1 MNTIISRLMKALLF
15 LMIAMLLVSCG
26 TSSKTIKQ
34 KESRDSASVRTEFVW
49 LTKKV
54 HDSIYLRDSVFVEK
68 RGDTVY
74 LNKWRTRYRERLV
87 HDTII
92 VETTD
97 TIRIKK
103 WQVKEVL
110 KSPSFF
116 QMWRAYIIG
125 AMAIL
130 FIIACAFVAYKIKP

>member
-1 MNTIISRLMKALLF
+1 MKRILAF
-15 LMIAMLLVSCG
+15 ICMLTLASC
-26 TSSKTIKQ
+26 SLNRKAIKQ
-34 KESRDSASVRTEFVW
+34 EERRDSASVRTEFVW
-49 LTKKV
+49 QVKQI

-68 RGDTVY
+68 KGDTIY
-74 LNKWRTRYRERLV
+74 LNKWRTQYRERLI

-97 TIRIKK
+97 TLRIKE
-103 WQVKEVL
+103 WQVKDVL

-125 AMAIL
+125 AVAIL
-130 FIIACAFVAYKIKP
+130 LIIACAFVAHKINLL

>member
-34 KESRDSASVRTEFVW
+34 KESRDSVSVRTEFVW

-54 HDSIYLRDSVFVEK
+54 HDSIYLRDSVFVERK
-68 RGDTVY
+68 GDTVY
-74 LNKWRTRYRERLV
+74 LNKWRTHYRERLI

>member
-1 MNTIISRLMKALLF
+1 MKALLF

-54 HDSIYLRDSVFVEK
+54 HDSIYLRDSVFVERK
-68 RGDTVY
+68 GDTIY
-74 LNKWRTRYRERLV
+74 QNKWRTQYRERLV

-92 VETTD
+92 VEMTD
-97 TIRIKK
+97 TLRIKER
-103 WQVKEVL
+103 QVKEVL

-130 FIIACAFVAYKIKP
+130 FILACAFVAYKIKP

>member
-1 MNTIISRLMKALLF
+1 
-15 LMIAMLLVSCG
+15 MLTFASCSLG
-26 TSSKTIKQ
+26 HKTIKQ
-34 KESRDSASVRTEFVW
+34 EERRDSASVRTEFVW

-68 RGDTVY
+68 KGDTIY
-74 LNKWRTRYRERLV
+74 LNKWRTHYRERLV

-97 TIRIKK
+97 TLRIKE
-103 WQVKEVL
+103 VANKEVV

-116 QMWRAYIIG
+116 QMWKAYIIG
-125 AMAIL
+125 AVAIL
-130 FIIACAFVAYKIKP
+130 LIIACAFVAIKK

>member
-1 MNTIISRLMKALLF
+1 MKRLLAFICILTLASCSLSR
-15 LMIAMLLVSCG
+15 
-26 TSSKTIKQ
+26 KTIKQ
-34 KESRDSASVRTEFVW
+34 EERRDSASVRTEFVW
-49 LTKKV
+49 QVKQI

-68 RGDTVY
+68 KGDTIY
-74 LNKWRTRYRERLV
+74 LNKWRTHYRERLI
-87 HDTII
+87 HDTL
-92 VETTD
+92 VVVKSD

-103 WQVKEVL
+103 WQVKEVI

>member
-1 MNTIISRLMKALLF
+1 
-15 LMIAMLLVSCG
+15 MLTLVSCSIG
-26 TSSKTIKQ
+26 RKAIKQ
-34 KESRDSASVRTEFVW
+34 EERRDSTSVRTEFVW
-49 LTKKV
+49 QIKQI

-68 RGDTVY
+68 KGDTIY
-74 LNKWRTRYRERLV
+74 LNKWRTQYRERLI

-97 TIRIKK
+97 TLRIKE
-103 WQVKEVL
+103 VASKEVV

-116 QMWRAYIIG
+116 MMWRAYIIG

-130 FIIACAFVAYKIKP
+130 FIIACAFVAHKIEP

>member
-1 MNTIISRLMKALLF
+1 MKRILAFICMLVMASCSLSR
-15 LMIAMLLVSCG
+15 
-26 TSSKTIKQ
+26 KTIKQ
-34 KESRDSASVRTEFVW
+34 EEKRDSASVRTEFVW
-49 LTKKV
+49 QVKQI

-68 RGDTVY
+68 KGDTIY
-74 LNKWRTRYRERLV
+74 LNKWRTHYRERLV

-97 TIRIKK
+97 TLRIKE
-103 WQVKEVL
+103 WQVKDVL

-125 AMAIL
+125 AVAIL
-130 FIIACAFVAYKIKP
+130 LIIACAFVAIKK

>member
-1 MNTIISRLMKALLF
+1 MKRILAFICMLVMASCSLSR
-15 LMIAMLLVSCG
+15 
-26 TSSKTIKQ
+26 KTIKQ
-34 KESRDSASVRTEFVW
+34 EEKRDSASVRTEFVW

-68 RGDTVY
+68 KGDTIY
-74 LNKWRTRYRERLV
+74 LNKWRTHYRERLV

-97 TIRIKK
+97 TLRIKE
-103 WQVKEVL
+103 WQVKDVL

-116 QMWRAYIIG
+116 QMWKAYIIG
-125 AMAIL
+125 AVAIIL
-130 FIIACAFVAYKIKP
+130 IIACAFVAIKK

>member
-1 MNTIISRLMKALLF
+1 
-15 LMIAMLLVSCG
+15 MLTLVSCSIG
-26 TSSKTIKQ
+26 RKAIKQ
-34 KESRDSASVRTEFVW
+34 EERRDSTSVRTEFVW
-49 LTKKV
+49 QIKQI

-68 RGDTVY
+68 KGDTIY
-74 LNKWRTRYRERLV
+74 LNKWRTRYRERLI

-97 TIRIKK
+97 TLRIKE
-103 WQVKEVL
+103 VASKEVV

-116 QMWRAYIIG
+116 MMWRDYIIG

-130 FIIACAFVAYKIKP
+130 FIIACAFVAHKIEP